1 MYNTIKLGS
10 KGEDVK
16 KLCNLLGVKERELF
30 DEDLVNS
37 VKGYQKS
44 KGLGADGIVGFNT
57 WTSLLTER
65 KLKTQ
70 KVDDNDYKIYA
81 EMLGIEPE
89 VLKAV
94 VKVETGG
101 KSGFLASG
109 KCSILFEAHYMY
121 NLLRS
126 SGRNDLQ
133 SLLNR
138 YPGIISKTWNK
149 RLYKGG
155 EREWSR
161 LELAKTIDEDIANK
175 SASWGMFQIMGANY
189 SKCGCNSIQEFVDLM
204 CRSEYDQF
212 VLGIKYIKN
221 AGLIPYLK
229 SKSWGT
235 FAKNY
240 NGPGYKDNN
249 YDTKLKTAYYQ
260 FKNESTKKK

>member
-10 KGEDVK
+10 KGEDVR
-16 KLCNLLGVKERELF
+16 KLCNLLGVKEREIF
-30 DEDLVNS
+30 DNDLSNS

-57 WTSLLTER
+57 WTSLLTEK
-65 KLKTQ
+65 KLRDQ
-70 KVDDNDYKIYA
+70 KVEEEDYNIYA
-81 EMLGIEPE
+81 GMLDIEPE

-109 KCSILFEAHYMY
+109 KCAILFEAQYMY
-121 NLLRS
+121 SLLKA

-133 SLLNR
+133 TLLNK

-149 RLYKGG
+149 NLYKGG
-155 EREWSR
+155 EREWNR
-161 LELAKTIDEDIANK
+161 LEVARTIDEEIANK

-189 SKCGCNSIQEFVDLM
+189 SKCGCNSVQEFVNLM

-229 SKSWGT
+229 SKSWET
-235 FAKNY
+235 FAKKY
-240 NGPGYKDNN
+240 NGPGYKENN
-249 YDTKLKTAYYQ
+249 YDTKLKNAYYQ
-260 FKNESTKKK
+260 YKNESKKKK